1 MKILKKFL
9 VMWLSLSILTGCGGE
24 KTEHVLP
31 KSTETEAEK
40 AESKVIETEE
50 TVKQSVEV
58 IQKETQSAYKPQ
70 AFVEDS
76 NQTYMNGCQP
86 FYGIWFY
93 ATKSE
98 AEAYAAADKAFDD
111 GLVGYVFVTTDWSN
125 LNKEKWYVVSV
136 GMYDSETE
144 ARNMLPFVQDVY
156 PDAYV
161 KYSGTYQGSAST
173 CVEPTPT
180 YAYND
185 PFYGI
190 WCFASKDYNAAVK
203 AADEMVRRGYY
214 ANIFITT
221 DWSNLN
227 KEKWYVVSSGV
238 YAYEEDAKAMLW
250 SVQKDYPDAYV
261 KFSGSWQGGYNDFDP
276 GYCEP
281 QNPPFYG
288 IWVSA
293 TKDSN
298 GAFDTADEVCSN
310 GFDGQVFIT
319 TDWSNLNSE
328 RWYVIAAGTYA
339 NKADAEAM
347 LSYVKQYYPNAYI
360 KYSGEWQG

>member
-1 MKILKKFL
+1 MKILKKFFI
-9 VMWLSLSILTGCGGE
+9 MWLSLSVLTGCGGE
-24 KTEHVLP
+24 KVEHVLP
-31 KSTETEAEK
+31 KSTETEVKKPET
-40 AESKVIETEE
+40 KVIEKEE
-50 TVKQSVEV
+50 TVKQRAEEIQRETPSAYVPQTHVEV
-58 IQKETQSAYKPQ
+58 SDT
-70 AFVEDS
+70 
-76 NQTYMNGCQP
+76 TYMNG
-86 FYGIWFY
+86 
-93 ATKSE
+93 
-98 AEAYAAADKAFDD
+98 
-111 GLVGYVFVTTDWSN
+111 
-125 LNKEKWYVVSV
+125 
-136 GMYDSETE
+136 
-144 ARNMLPFVQDVY
+144 
-156 PDAYV
+156 
-161 KYSGTYQGSAST
+161 YQ
-173 CVEPTPT
+173 
-180 YAYND
+180 

-261 KFSGSWQGGYNDFDP
+261 KFSGSWQGGYNDFDQ